1 MINKLNNLNL
11 SNNDLE
17 LNNIYKNEELN
28 NTNTGEL
35 KGEIS
40 NTLKDVQKN
49 FNKEMVIKIK
59 EMIAKAENI
68 AIKIVKGESLT

>member
-17 LNNIYKNEELN
+17 LNNIYKNKELN
-28 NTNTGEL
+28 NANAGEL

-40 NTLKDVQKN
+40 NTLKDVQEN
-49 FNKEMVIKIK
+49 YNKE
-59 EMIAKAENI
+59 N
-68 AIKIVKGESLT
+68 GN